1 MKFVPRPLLSS
12 PCIEEGFK
20 QKAWKVQ
27 ISERNL
33 PFSQGELF
41 SEEIRKSIL
50 YSQYNAFRSFSFFRI
65 NQVSLERVQRSCHCV
80 RMAYIKHAVESLI

>member
-50 YSQYNAFRSFSFFRI
+50 YSQYNAFWSFSFF
-65 NQVSLERVQRSCHCV
+65 VL
-80 RMAYIKHAVESLI
+80 IKCRWRESRGLVIA